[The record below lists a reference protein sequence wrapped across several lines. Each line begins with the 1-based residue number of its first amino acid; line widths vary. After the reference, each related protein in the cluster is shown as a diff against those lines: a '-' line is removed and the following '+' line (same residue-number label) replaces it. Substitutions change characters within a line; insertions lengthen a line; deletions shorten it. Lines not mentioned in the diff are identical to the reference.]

1 MYRNIETKHGN
12 LNLDEKTVVMGILNV
27 TPDSFSDGGKYNQ
40 YDRAVEQA
48 IAMERAGAD
57 IIDVGGESTRPGHE
71 PVSEEE
77 EIARVIPII
86 KKIRKEVS
94 VPISI
99 DTFKAETAKQAICAG
114 ADIINDIWGAKREPE
129 IAEVAAI
136 YNVPIILMHN
146 RQDQV
151 YTSLVENVLDDLRE
165 SIDIALDRGVLQ
177 KQIILDPGIGFAKN
191 VEQNMEVMRHL
202 DQLLSLDY
210 PLLLGTSRK
219 SLIGK
224 VLDLP
229 ADQRDLGT
237 GATTC
242 FGITKGVDIVRVHN
256 VEVTVQ
262 LTKMMDA
269 MIGKG
274 GKING

>member
-1 MYRNIETKHGN
+1 MYRNIKTRHGN
-12 LNLDEKTVVMGILNV
+12 INLDKKTVVMGILNV
-27 TPDSFSDGGKYNQ
+27 TPDSFSDGGKHDQ
-40 YDRAVEQA
+40 RDRAVQHA

-57 IIDVGGESTRPGHE
+57 IIDIGGESTRPGHE

-86 KKIRKEVS
+86 KKIREQVS

-99 DTFKAETAKQAICAG
+99 DTFKAETAKQAISAG

-129 IAEVAAI
+129 IAEVAATHK
-136 YNVPIILMHN
+136 VPIILMHN
-146 RQDQV
+146 RADHV
-151 YTSLVENVLDDLRE
+151 YTSLIENVLDDLRE
-165 SIDIALDRGVLQ
+165 SINIALNKGVLQ
-177 KQIILDPGIGFAKN
+177 EQIILDPGIGFAKN
-191 VEQNMEVMRHL
+191 AVQNMEVIRHL
-202 DQLLSLDY
+202 EQLLTLDY

-219 SLIGK
+219 SIIGK
-224 VLDLP
+224 TLDLP
-229 ADQRDLGT
+229 TDQRDVGT
-237 GATTC
+237 CATTC

-256 VEVTVQ
+256 VEMTVQ

-274 GKING
+274 GKVDG

>member
-1 MYRNIETKHGN
+1 
-12 LNLDEKTVVMGILNV
+12 MGILNV
-27 TPDSFSDGGKYNQ
+27 TPDSFSDGGKYDQ
-40 YDRAVEQA
+40 HDRAVQHA

-57 IIDVGGESTRPGHE
+57 IIDIGGESTRPGHE

-86 KKIRKEVS
+86 KKIREHVS

-99 DTFKAETAKQAICAG
+99 DTFKAETAKQAISAG

-129 IAEVAAI
+129 IAEVAATHK
-136 YNVPIILMHN
+136 VPIILMHN
-146 RQDQV
+146 RTDHV
-151 YTSLVENVLDDLRE
+151 YTSLIENVLDDLRE
-165 SIDIALDRGVLQ
+165 SINIALSKGVLQ
-177 KQIILDPGIGFAKN
+177 EQIILDPGIGFAKN
-191 VEQNMEVMRHL
+191 AVQNMEVIRNL
-202 DQLLSLDY
+202 EQLLTLDY

-219 SLIGK
+219 SIIGK
-224 VLDLP
+224 TLDLP
-229 ADQRDLGT
+229 TDQRDVGT

-256 VEVTVQ
+256 VEMTVQ

-274 GKING
+274 GKVDG

>member
-1 MYRNIETKHGN
+1 MYRNIQTKHGN
-12 LNLDEKTVVMGILNV
+12 LNLDEKTVVMGILNM
-27 TPDSFSDGGKYNQ
+27 TPDSFSDGGKYNRH
-40 YDRAVEQA
+40 DLAVKQA

-57 IIDVGGESTRPGHE
+57 IIDIGGESTRPGHE

-77 EIARVIPII
+77 EIARVIPVI
-86 KKIRKEVS
+86 KKIRREVS

-114 ADIINDIWGAKREPE
+114 ADIINDIWGAKKEPE
-129 IAEVAAI
+129 IAEVAAM

-146 RQDQV
+146 RPNQL

-165 SIDIALDRGVLQ
+165 SIDIALNRGVLQ
-177 KQIILDPGIGFAKN
+177 EQIILDPGIGFAKN
-191 VEQNMEVMRHL
+191 VEQNMEVIRHL

-224 VLDLP
+224 VLNLP
-229 ADQRDLGT
+229 ADQRDVGT

-256 VEVTVQ
+256 VEMTVQ
-262 LTKMMDA
+262 MTKMMDA

-274 GKING
+274 GKIDG